1 MSTTLVYS
9 FVNAVEQPLTRECQF
24 VPNHTATPV
33 GWNSNRRSTE
43 RRSQAQGAG
52 PDTWGRGR
60 ARVTWPLGA
69 GKESSGAVRNAAS
82 SAVRAAMLSTTCRS
96 LSQALQRPHALSAV
110 AQRCLRAPGARSYA
124 DQNERAEQPR
134 TFHPAL
140 LQFLVCPLS
149 KKPLR

>member
-1 MSTTLVYS
+1 M
-9 FVNAVEQPLTRECQF
+9 
-24 VPNHTATPV
+24 
-33 GWNSNRRSTE
+33 
-43 RRSQAQGAG
+43 
-52 PDTWGRGR
+52 
-60 ARVTWPLGA
+60 TWPLGA